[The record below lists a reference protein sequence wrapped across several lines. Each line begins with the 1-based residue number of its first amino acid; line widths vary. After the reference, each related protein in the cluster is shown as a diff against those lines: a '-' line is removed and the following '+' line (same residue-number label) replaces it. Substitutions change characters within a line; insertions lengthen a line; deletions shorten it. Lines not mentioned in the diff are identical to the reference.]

1 MSELQIIS
9 ATVCPY
15 AQRTRMVLHEKE
27 LDFEVVEI
35 DLKNK
40 PDWFNDVS
48 PYSKVPVLRH
58 DGRTIYESAVINE
71 YLEEVFQSPPMMP
84 DDAAGR
90 ALARIWIEYCNSQFC
105 SLFYKVLLSQD
116 AVEQKELAEKLIGV
130 LHFIENEG
138 LQKLQGDGD
147 YWMGDAPGLVDFT
160 FFPFFERFPAL
171 THYRGISMPEEC
183 QRLINWIEVMS
194 KRSSAVDTG
203 NPAPFYIKN
212 YSRYADGSANG
223 VTAREM
229 KSRLA

>member
-1 MSELQIIS
+1 MPELQIIS

-15 AQRTRMVLHEKE
+15 AQRTRMVLQEKDLE
-27 LDFEVVEI
+27 FEVVEI

-71 YLEEVFQSPPMMP
+71 YLDEVFQSPSMMP

-90 ALARIWIEYCNSQFC
+90 AHARIWIEYCNSQFC

-116 AVEQKELAEKLIGV
+116 EVEQKELAEKITGV

-138 LQKLQGDGD
+138 LAKLQGDGD

-160 FFPFFERFPAL
+160 FYPFFERFPAL
-171 THYRGISMPEEC
+171 THYRGIPMPDDC
-183 QRLINWIEVMS
+183 PRLKKWLDVMS
-194 KRSSAVDTG
+194 KRPSAVDTG
-203 NPAPFYIKN
+203 HPAPFYIKN

-229 KSRLA
+229 KK